1 MQPRPAPASGLLGTA
16 SVGAWPEISS
26 ARGPPSR
33 GSSRRGAGAPL
44 FGSVTSRPTNWSPE
58 GTPSCTCRPMSLIE
72 TGAAP
77 VRTCARAQLPLPS
90 GVRDWLQ
97 VASLAVVC
105 VASFGLR
112 PSALLSPEFAART
125 TFTGLLLAMAAKA
138 RPAAPAPPRA
148 ARVSVSQKTIQNQDL
163 SHSLIRAPL
172 LSQWR
177 PRQC

>member
-1 MQPRPAPASGLLGTA
+1 
-16 SVGAWPEISS
+16 
-26 ARGPPSR
+26 
-33 GSSRRGAGAPL
+33 
-44 FGSVTSRPTNWSPE
+44 
-58 GTPSCTCRPMSLIE
+58 MSLIE

-148 ARVSVSQKTIQNQDL
+148 ARGVDAQALDHLGLRALIPVVPVAVAQGNLWVSTIRLGYGPSPRDGWATIADL
-163 SHSLIRAPL
+163 GLLVPL
-172 LSQWR
+172 LAALMAFGVPPVLFAQVMDAGAPASPSSSWR
-177 PRQC
+177 SMSP